1 MLNPFT
7 RKRIEQIV
15 WWKVEGIGPKAK
27 GERFREFGLQGAF
40 QFEQIQAMVD
50 MRLKLSYGREVL
62 LSEFPDD
69 DPVTVRQVMQ
79 AVKTGHPQIY
89 ARWCDAQGN
98 LRETLT
104 VFVNGD
110 HIRYRNG
117 LETVLAAGDEIYIVP
132 LITGG

>member
-1 MLNPFT
+1 
-7 RKRIEQIV
+7 
-15 WWKVEGIGPKAK
+15 
-27 GERFREFGLQGAF
+27 
-40 QFEQIQAMVD
+40 MVD
-50 MRLKLSYGREVL
+50 MHLKLSYGRELL

-69 DPVTVRQVMQ
+69 DRVTVRQVMQ
-79 AVKTGHPQIY
+79 AVKAGHPQIY

-117 LETVLAAGDEIYIVP
+117 LGTVLAAGDEIYIVP